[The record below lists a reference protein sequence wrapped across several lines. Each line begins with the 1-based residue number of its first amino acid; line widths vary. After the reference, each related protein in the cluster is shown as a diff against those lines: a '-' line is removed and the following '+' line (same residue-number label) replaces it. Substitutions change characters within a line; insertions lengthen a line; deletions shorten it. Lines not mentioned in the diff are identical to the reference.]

1 MPDPVTGLIA
11 GGTALVGGAIQAK
24 GAEKASK
31 NQAKMQVQA
40 TEASAAAARQAIEE
54 VRTMYASAEEILA
67 PFMDLVPQ
75 QIQELGLYQRA
86 GAAAAPGLE
95 TIAGAAGP
103 AFQAQA
109 AIAGLEGPEAQREA
123 IANIE
128 SSPEFQAMVRQGE
141 EAILQGASAT
151 GGLRGGN
158 VQAALAQFRPA
169 MLNRFVQQQY
179 ERLGGLT
186 RGATGVAGELYGT
199 GLSTTE
205 NLLQRGFGAVS
216 DVAANRQGLG
226 NRIAN
231 IITGQGQAEAQGLMN
246 IGAAQAGR
254 EVGQAGAIGGAISDI
269 GRTYGLQQAGAFG
282 GSAPM
287 APVST
292 ATPVYQAPF
301 AGGYNP
307 AAININAGL
316 STPII

>member
-1 MPDPVTGLIA
+1 
-11 GGTALVGGAIQAK
+11 
-24 GAEKASK
+24 
-31 NQAKMQVQA
+31 
-40 TEASAAAARQAIEE
+40 
-54 VRTMYASAEEILA
+54 
-67 PFMDLVPQ
+67 
-75 QIQELGLYQRA
+75 
-86 GAAAAPGLE
+86 
-95 TIAGAAGP
+95 
-103 AFQAQA
+103 
-109 AIAGLEGPEAQREA
+109 
-123 IANIE
+123 
-128 SSPEFQAMVRQGE
+128 MVRQGE